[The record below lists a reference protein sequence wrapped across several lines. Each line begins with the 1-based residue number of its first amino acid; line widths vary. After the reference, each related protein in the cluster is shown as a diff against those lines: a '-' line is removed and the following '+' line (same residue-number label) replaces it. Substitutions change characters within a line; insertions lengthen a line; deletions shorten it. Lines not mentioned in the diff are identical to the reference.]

1 VVTPDSPIVAI
12 SFGFRLLLSPFPS
25 MTAVP
30 LSRETLIFP
39 PLPLGDYFCGIC
51 MEGGQPGNCIN
62 YTGIYCKWNMG
73 ESSISWSNA
82 CYKTIYCKHESSHS
96 IIRTNKRHVELSQCD
111 ISEIADKIFGSIES
125 KMKES
130 IAKVINAHL
139 DDECCEME

>member
-1 VVTPDSPIVAI
+1 MNHEDRIVKFPYAITPVKNGGAGGPA
-12 SFGFRLLLSPFPS
+12 L
-25 MTAVP
+25 
-30 LSRETLIFP
+30 
-39 PLPLGDYFCGIC
+39 LPLGDYSCGIC

-73 ESSISWSNA
+73 ESSISWGNA

-139 DDECCEME
+139 GDECCEME